1 MPEEARSGERVDLA
15 AAQAAE
21 TAAQEAVK
29 EAERLANERGK
40 KCSWHISRNWH
51 SGYSFRKLFSEL
63 MYDIT
68 THSALPLVIV
78 RNIGIFTFLVSII
91 LGIVY
96 LIRYL
101 TGGITVPGW
110 TSIILV
116 LLASTGLTLL
126 SIGILGEYML
136 HVLNES
142 KKMPNYVLRQKDID

>member
-1 MPEEARSGERVDLA
+1 
-15 AAQAAE
+15 
-21 TAAQEAVK
+21 
-29 EAERLANERGK
+29 
-40 KCSWHISRNWH
+40 
-51 SGYSFRKLFSEL
+51 

-142 KKMPNYVLRQKDID
+142 EKMPNYVLRQKDID